1 MPTLKMSKTLTAT
14 PLILPKTRTSCQ
26 RIAMAGSQQVVL
38 VGLGLAI
45 FMMPG
50 QLQLIGQYQ
59 TARGLGKVERL
70 WDIFFALASFSP
82 SVFSHATVLHEHAYR
97 ARRRRSPGWLQP
109 LAGQHS
115 SDFAVMMA
123 ASVMAMAPIFLLFFA
138 MQKRVIEGLASSGLK
153 G

>member
-1 MPTLKMSKTLTAT
+1 MPTLKISKTLTAT

-70 WDIFFALASFSP
+70 WDIF
-82 SVFSHATVLHEHAYR
+82 LH
-97 ARRRRSPGWLQP
+97 W
-109 LAGQHS
+109 
-115 SDFAVMMA
+115 
-123 ASVMAMAPIFLLFFA
+123 LLFRLRCFL
-138 MQKRVIEGLASSGLK
+138 MPRSFMSMPIELEDAAHLDGCSPWQASTLVTSLS
-153 G
+153 